1 MTDIVEHEVDAGIGP
16 SSDWSP
22 SPGRLPARLTE
33 VGIVTTWAVSTS
45 RSWQHGRMTPEELVG
60 RALEVAEEGLRA
72 GEMPIGA
79 VVAMGDEIIGRG
91 HTSERT
97 RGRRLVHADLLAM
110 IEADERLGWTRRE
123 QPLVLGITMEPCLM
137 CLGTALTLGVSE
149 IYFGLDAP
157 DDGAAGVAS
166 VWQPG
171 TQDGIFFPLPAMT
184 GGFLLAECR
193 DQFRRYADMT
203 TKPHLRRYAEA
214 MAGLPAH

>member
-1 MTDIVEHEVDAGIGP
+1 
-16 SSDWSP
+16 
-22 SPGRLPARLTE
+22 
-33 VGIVTTWAVSTS
+33 
-45 RSWQHGRMTPEELVG
+45 MTPEELVAL
-60 RALEVAEEGLRA
+60 ALEAAEEGMRA

-91 HTSERT
+91 YTSERSQ
-97 RGRRLVHADLLAM
+97 GRRLVHADLLAM

-123 QPLVLGITMEPCLM
+123 QPIRLGITMEPCLM

-157 DDGAAGVAS
+157 DDGAAGIPA

-171 TQDGIFFPLPAMT
+171 ARDGIFFPMPTMT
-184 GGFLLAECR
+184 GGFLRAGCR
-193 DQFRRYADMT
+193 DQFRRYAAMT

-214 MAGLPAH
+214 MAGHPGR